1 MTERKKYLVV
11 VAGGSGSRMGSKIPK
26 QFLELDGMPILQRTI
41 ERFVEAEPD
50 IHVVTV
56 LPKAHRALWEE
67 LCSRHNF
74 NRPQILA
81 DGGIT
86 RFHSVQNALE
96 KVPDGAITA
105 IHDGVRPLVSVA
117 LIRKMF
123 ALMSGGVRALI
134 PVMPITDTLHLL
146 DKSED
151 GPAAASASP
160 ASAVGTASAGPS
172 ASAISTAS
180 ISKPA
185 TADLLQLATA
195 PDAEVPDRSRL
206 FGAQTPQMFRSEDI
220 KAAYRDTGFR
230 IDFTDD
236 ASVARAYK
244 IPLSYIAGERF
255 NIKIT
260 TPEDL
265 SLAELLL
272 TF

>member
-1 MTERKKYLVV
+1 M

-41 ERFVEAEPD
+41 ERFAEAEPD
-50 IHVVTV
+50 IHVITV
-56 LPKAHRALWEE
+56 LPKAHRALWDE
-67 LCSRHNF
+67 LCLKHCL

-81 DGGIT
+81 YGGIT

-96 KVPDGAITA
+96 KVPDGAFVA
-105 IHDGVRPLVSVA
+105 IHDGVRPLVSIA

-123 ALMSGGVRALI
+123 ALMSGGVCALI
-134 PVMPITDTLHLL
+134 PVMPITDTLYIL

-151 GPAAASASP
+151 GQN
-160 ASAVGTASAGPS
+160 
-172 ASAISTAS
+172 
-180 ISKPA
+180 
-185 TADLLQLATA
+185 DLLPLATA

>member
-1 MTERKKYLVV
+1 LNERKKYLVV
-11 VAGGSGSRMGSKIPK
+11 VAGGSGSRMGSQIPK
-26 QFLELDGMPILQRTI
+26 QFLELDGKPILQRTI
-41 ERFVEAEPD
+41 ERFTEAEPD

-56 LPKAHRALWEE
+56 LPKAHRSLWDE
-67 LCSRHNF
+67 LCLLHSLNL
-74 NRPQILA
+74 PQILA
-81 DGGIT
+81 EGGIT

-96 KVPDGAITA
+96 KVPDGAIVA

-123 ALMSGGVRALI
+123 ALMSGDVRALI

-146 DKSED
+146 EKSED
-151 GPAAASASP
+151 GPSP
-160 ASAVGTASAGPS
+160 ASAAGTS
-172 ASAISTAS
+172 ASASEAVS
-180 ISKPA
+180 
-185 TADLLQLATA
+185 ADLLPLEIV
-195 PDAEVPDRSRL
+195 PDADVPDRSRL
-206 FGAQTPQMFRSEDI
+206 FGAQTPQMFRSEEI

-230 IDFTDD
+230 LDFTDD

>member
-1 MTERKKYLVV
+1 MTERKKYLIV

-41 ERFVEAEPD
+41 ERFAEAEPD
-50 IHVVTV
+50 IHVITV
-56 LPKAHRALWEE
+56 LPKAHRALWDE
-67 LCSRHNF
+67 LCLKHCL

-96 KVPDGAITA
+96 KVPDGAFVA
-105 IHDGVRPLVSVA
+105 IHDGVRPLVSIA

-134 PVMPITDTLHLL
+134 PVMPITDTLYIL

-151 GPAAASASP
+151 GQN
-160 ASAVGTASAGPS
+160 
-172 ASAISTAS
+172 
-180 ISKPA
+180 
-185 TADLLQLATA
+185 DLLPLATA

>member
-1 MTERKKYLVV
+1 
-11 VAGGSGSRMGSKIPK
+11 MGSKIPK

-41 ERFVEAEPD
+41 ERFAEAEPD
-50 IHVVTV
+50 IHVITV
-56 LPKAHRALWEE
+56 LPKAHRALWDE
-67 LCSRHNF
+67 LCLKHCL

-81 DGGIT
+81 YGGIT

-96 KVPDGAITA
+96 KVPDGAFVA
-105 IHDGVRPLVSVA
+105 IHDGVRPLVSIA

-134 PVMPITDTLHLL
+134 PVMPITDTLYIL

-151 GPAAASASP
+151 GQN
-160 ASAVGTASAGPS
+160 
-172 ASAISTAS
+172 
-180 ISKPA
+180 
-185 TADLLQLATA
+185 DLLPLATA

>member
-1 MTERKKYLVV
+1 MTERKKYLIV

-41 ERFVEAEPD
+41 ERFAEAEPD
-50 IHVVTV
+50 IHVITV
-56 LPKAHRALWEE
+56 LPKAHRALWDE
-67 LCSRHNF
+67 LCLKHCL

-81 DGGIT
+81 YGGIT

-96 KVPDGAITA
+96 KVPDGAFVA
-105 IHDGVRPLVSVA
+105 IHDGVRPLVSIA

-134 PVMPITDTLHLL
+134 PVMPITDTLYLL

-151 GPAAASASP
+151 GQN
-160 ASAVGTASAGPS
+160 
-172 ASAISTAS
+172 
-180 ISKPA
+180 
-185 TADLLQLATA
+185 DLLPLATA

-260 TPEDL
+260 MPEDL

>member
-1 MTERKKYLVV
+1 M

-41 ERFVEAEPD
+41 ERFAEAEPD
-50 IHVVTV
+50 IHVITV
-56 LPKAHRALWEE
+56 LPKAHRALWDE
-67 LCSRHNF
+67 LCLKHCL

-81 DGGIT
+81 YGGIT

-96 KVPDGAITA
+96 KVPDGAFVA
-105 IHDGVRPLVSVA
+105 IHDGVRPLVSIA

-134 PVMPITDTLHLL
+134 PVMPITDTLYIL

-151 GPAAASASP
+151 GQN
-160 ASAVGTASAGPS
+160 
-172 ASAISTAS
+172 
-180 ISKPA
+180 
-185 TADLLQLATA
+185 DLLPLATA

>member
-1 MTERKKYLVV
+1 LTERKKYLIV

-26 QFLELDGMPILQRTI
+26 QFFELDGMPILQRTI
-41 ERFVEAEPD
+41 ERFAEAEPD
-50 IHVVTV
+50 IHVITV
-56 LPKAHRALWEE
+56 LPKAHRALWDE
-67 LCSRHNF
+67 LCLKHCL

-81 DGGIT
+81 YGGIT

-96 KVPDGAITA
+96 KVPDGAFVA
-105 IHDGVRPLVSVA
+105 IHDGVRPLVSIA

-134 PVMPITDTLHLL
+134 PVMPITDTLYIL

-151 GPAAASASP
+151 GQN
-160 ASAVGTASAGPS
+160 
-172 ASAISTAS
+172 
-180 ISKPA
+180 
-185 TADLLQLATA
+185 DLLPLATA

>member
-1 MTERKKYLVV
+1 
-11 VAGGSGSRMGSKIPK
+11 MGSKIPK

-41 ERFVEAEPD
+41 ERFAEAEPD
-50 IHVVTV
+50 IHVITV
-56 LPKAHRALWEE
+56 LPKAHRALWDE
-67 LCSRHNF
+67 LCLKHCL

-81 DGGIT
+81 YGGIT

-96 KVPDGAITA
+96 KVPDGAFVA
-105 IHDGVRPLVSVA
+105 IHDGVRPLVSIA

-123 ALMSGGVRALI
+123 ALMSGGVCALI
-134 PVMPITDTLHLL
+134 PVMPITDTLYIL

-151 GPAAASASP
+151 GQN
-160 ASAVGTASAGPS
+160 
-172 ASAISTAS
+172 
-180 ISKPA
+180 
-185 TADLLQLATA
+185 DLLPLATA

>member
-1 MTERKKYLVV
+1 
-11 VAGGSGSRMGSKIPK
+11 MGSKIPK
-26 QFLELDGMPILQRTI
+26 QFFELDGMPILQRTI
-41 ERFVEAEPD
+41 ERFAEAEPD
-50 IHVVTV
+50 IHVITV
-56 LPKAHRALWEE
+56 LPKAHRALWDE
-67 LCSRHNF
+67 LCLKHCL

-81 DGGIT
+81 YGGIT

-96 KVPDGAITA
+96 KVPDGAFVA
-105 IHDGVRPLVSVA
+105 IHDGVRPLVSIA

-134 PVMPITDTLHLL
+134 PVMPITDTLYLL

-151 GPAAASASP
+151 GQN
-160 ASAVGTASAGPS
+160 
-172 ASAISTAS
+172 
-180 ISKPA
+180 
-185 TADLLQLATA
+185 DLLPLATA

-260 TPEDL
+260 MPEDL

>member
-1 MTERKKYLVV
+1 MTERKKYLIV

-41 ERFVEAEPD
+41 ERFAEAEPD
-50 IHVVTV
+50 IHVITV
-56 LPKAHRALWEE
+56 LPKAHRALWDE
-67 LCSRHNF
+67 LCLKHCL

-81 DGGIT
+81 YGGIT

-96 KVPDGAITA
+96 KVPDGAFVA
-105 IHDGVRPLVSVA
+105 IHDGVRPLVSIA

-123 ALMSGGVRALI
+123 ALMSGGVCALI
-134 PVMPITDTLHLL
+134 PVMPITDTLYIL

-151 GPAAASASP
+151 GQN
-160 ASAVGTASAGPS
+160 
-172 ASAISTAS
+172 
-180 ISKPA
+180 
-185 TADLLQLATA
+185 DLLPLATA

>member
-1 MTERKKYLVV
+1 MTERKKYLIV

-41 ERFVEAEPD
+41 ERFAEAEPD
-50 IHVVTV
+50 IHVITV
-56 LPKAHRALWEE
+56 LPKAHRALWDE
-67 LCSRHNF
+67 LCLKHCL

-81 DGGIT
+81 YGGIT

-96 KVPDGAITA
+96 KVPDGAFVA
-105 IHDGVRPLVSVA
+105 IHDGVRPLVSIA
-117 LIRKMF
+117 HIRKMF

-134 PVMPITDTLHLL
+134 PVMPITDTLYIL

-151 GPAAASASP
+151 GQN
-160 ASAVGTASAGPS
+160 
-172 ASAISTAS
+172 
-180 ISKPA
+180 
-185 TADLLQLATA
+185 DLLPLATA

>member
-1 MTERKKYLVV
+1 MTERKKYLIV

-41 ERFVEAEPD
+41 ERFAEAEPD
-50 IHVVTV
+50 IHVITV
-56 LPKAHRALWEE
+56 LPKAHRALWDE
-67 LCSRHNF
+67 LCLKHCL

-81 DGGIT
+81 YGGIT

-96 KVPDGAITA
+96 KVPDGAFVA
-105 IHDGVRPLVSVA
+105 IHDGVRPLVSIA

-123 ALMSGGVRALI
+123 ALMSGGVCALI
-134 PVMPITDTLHLL
+134 PVMPITDTLYIL

-151 GPAAASASP
+151 GQN
-160 ASAVGTASAGPS
+160 
-172 ASAISTAS
+172 
-180 ISKPA
+180 
-185 TADLLQLATA
+185 DLLPLATA

-260 TPEDL
+260 MPEDL

>member
-1 MTERKKYLVV
+1 MTERKKYLIV

-41 ERFVEAEPD
+41 ERFAEAEPD
-50 IHVVTV
+50 IHVITV
-56 LPKAHRALWEE
+56 LPKAHRALWDE
-67 LCSRHNF
+67 LCLKHCL

-81 DGGIT
+81 YGGIT

-96 KVPDGAITA
+96 KVPDGAFVA
-105 IHDGVRPLVSVA
+105 IHDGVRPLVSIA

-134 PVMPITDTLHLL
+134 PVMPITDTLYIL

-151 GPAAASASP
+151 GQN
-160 ASAVGTASAGPS
+160 
-172 ASAISTAS
+172 
-180 ISKPA
+180 
-185 TADLLQLATA
+185 DLLPLATA

>member
-1 MTERKKYLVV
+1 M
-11 VAGGSGSRMGSKIPK
+11 AGGSGSRMGSKIPK

-41 ERFVEAEPD
+41 ERFAEAEPD
-50 IHVVTV
+50 IHVITV
-56 LPKAHRALWEE
+56 LPKAHRALWDE
-67 LCSRHNF
+67 LCLKHCL

-81 DGGIT
+81 YGGIT

-96 KVPDGAITA
+96 KVPDGAFVA
-105 IHDGVRPLVSVA
+105 IHDGVRPLVSIA

-134 PVMPITDTLHLL
+134 PVMPITDTLYIL

-151 GPAAASASP
+151 GQN
-160 ASAVGTASAGPS
+160 
-172 ASAISTAS
+172 
-180 ISKPA
+180 
-185 TADLLQLATA
+185 DLLPLATA

>member
-1 MTERKKYLVV
+1 LTERKKYLIV

-41 ERFVEAEPD
+41 ERFAEAEPD
-50 IHVVTV
+50 IHVITV
-56 LPKAHRALWEE
+56 LPKAHRALWDE
-67 LCSRHNF
+67 LCLKHCL

-81 DGGIT
+81 YGGIT

-96 KVPDGAITA
+96 KVPDGAFVA
-105 IHDGVRPLVSVA
+105 IHDGVRPLVSIA

-134 PVMPITDTLHLL
+134 PVMPITDTLYIL

-151 GPAAASASP
+151 GQN
-160 ASAVGTASAGPS
+160 
-172 ASAISTAS
+172 
-180 ISKPA
+180 
-185 TADLLQLATA
+185 DLLPLATA

>member
-1 MTERKKYLVV
+1 LTERKKYLIV

-41 ERFVEAEPD
+41 ERFAEAEPD
-50 IHVVTV
+50 IHVITV
-56 LPKAHRALWEE
+56 LPKAHRALWDE
-67 LCSRHNF
+67 LCLKHCL

-81 DGGIT
+81 YGGIT

-96 KVPDGAITA
+96 KVPDGAFVA
-105 IHDGVRPLVSVA
+105 IHDGVRPLVSIA

-134 PVMPITDTLHLL
+134 PVMPITDTLYLL

-151 GPAAASASP
+151 GQN
-160 ASAVGTASAGPS
+160 
-172 ASAISTAS
+172 
-180 ISKPA
+180 
-185 TADLLQLATA
+185 DLLPLATA

>member
-1 MTERKKYLVV
+1 MTERKKYLIV

-26 QFLELDGMPILQRTI
+26 QFLELDGMPLLQRTI
-41 ERFVEAEPD
+41 ERFAVAEPD
-50 IHVVTV
+50 IQVITVV
-56 LPKAHRALWEE
+56 PKAHRALWDE
-67 LCSRHNF
+67 LCLKHCL

-96 KVPDGAITA
+96 KVPDGAFVA
-105 IHDGVRPLVSVA
+105 IHDGVRPLVSIA

-134 PVMPITDTLHLL
+134 PVMPITDTLYIL

-151 GPAAASASP
+151 GQN
-160 ASAVGTASAGPS
+160 
-172 ASAISTAS
+172 
-180 ISKPA
+180 
-185 TADLLQLATA
+185 DLLPLATA